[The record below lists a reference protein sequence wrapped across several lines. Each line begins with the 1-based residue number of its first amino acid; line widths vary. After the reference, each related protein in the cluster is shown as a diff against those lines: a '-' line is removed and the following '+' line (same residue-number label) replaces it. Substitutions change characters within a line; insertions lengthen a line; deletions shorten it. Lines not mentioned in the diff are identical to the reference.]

1 MNTLLMAVKRF
12 YMYAALVGIL
22 VPFSTSVAVA
32 AGTGAPK
39 SGIVK
44 KADPKPSSSALP
56 ILDNREINGKP
67 SGPRTVGGG
76 NSCAMAIQANTKK
89 LVSYLKSDRF
99 NGLVDLEELE
109 KVIDSTRFYMQDVI
123 IKDGQ
128 NKDALNFPAERKII
142 VSNQVCAGTLSKVSG
157 KAMSLLF
164 HEYLGLA
171 DYDDTD
177 YRISGKFLDIYNS
190 YEGEVREA
198 MDENLKNTVKDQTY
212 INDDG
217 SITIVGSAA
226 DELMTKIWNKGAKRD
241 ATICVETYELE
252 NIICRGF
259 QAHGSCP
266 RQGADSLPSFCVISK
281 K

>member
-1 MNTLLMAVKRF
+1 MNTLLMVVKRF
-12 YMYAALVGIL
+12 YIYAALVGML
-22 VPFSTSVAVA
+22 LPLSASA
-32 AGTGAPK
+32 ATEAGKVAPK
-39 SGIVK
+39 TAS
-44 KADPKPSSSALP
+44 PKPVTSSSALP
-56 ILDNREINGKP
+56 ILDNREIDSIPVK
-67 SGPRTVGGG
+67 GPRTVGGG
-76 NSCAMAIQANTKK
+76 NSCAMSIKANTKK
-89 LVSYLKSDRF
+89 LVSYLRSDRF
-99 NGLVDLEELE
+99 AGMVDLEELQ

-128 NKDALNFPAERKII
+128 NKDALNFPDERKII
-142 VSNQVCAGTLSKVSG
+142 VSNQVCAGTLSKVNG
-157 KAMSLLF
+157 KAMSLLL

-171 DYDDTD
+171 GYDDGD

-198 MDENLKNTVKDQTY
+198 MDDNLKNTVKDQTY

-217 SITIVGSAA
+217 SITIVGAAA
-226 DELMTKIWNKGAKRD
+226 DELMNKIWEKGAHRD

-252 NIICRGF
+252 NIVCQGF

-266 RQGADSLPSFCVISK
+266 RQGADSWPSVCTISK